1 MHSARLGSKGRLLV
15 RPSGTENL
23 VRVMAEGDD
32 IELIRGVVDDLCGI
46 LKNGDLPLA
55 A

>member
-1 MHSARLGSKGRLLV
+1 MLV

-32 IELIRGVVDDLCGI
+32 MEVIRGVVDDLCGM
-46 LKNGDLPLA
+46 LKNNDRALA